1 MTVQQPMT
9 VIFFGIQGT
18 GKGTQAK
25 LLVEYFDA
33 HTDVDTIYL
42 ETGQLL
48 RDFMARDG
56 YTNELVRTIV
66 DDGELL
72 PSFMPTY
79 VLGNTLVHDFHGT
92 EHLIFDGAARRPN
105 QTLMLDNM
113 LRMYKR
119 TPYHVVILELP
130 EDVAIERSLGRGRED
145 DTLELITKRIA
156 WSKEHLDA
164 VIKQFESYDC
174 HIHHI
179 DGTPPPQEVHA
190 TIRNT
195 LKLT

>member
-1 MTVQQPMT
+1 METPIT

-18 GKGTQAK
+18 GKGTQAQ
-25 LLVEYFDA
+25 LLTEYLDT
-33 HTDVDTIYL
+33 HTSAETIYM

-66 DDGELL
+66 DNGELL

-79 VLGNTLVHDFHGT
+79 VIGRKLIHDFHGT

-119 TPYHVVILELP
+119 NPYHVVILELP
-130 EDVAIERSLGRGRED
+130 EAVAIERSLGRGRHD
-145 DTLELITKRIA
+145 DTPELIAKRIA

-164 VIKQFESYDC
+164 VTAQFESYDC
-174 HIHHI
+174 HIHRI
-179 DGTPPPQEVHA
+179 DGSPSPEEVHKA
-190 TIRNT
+190 IVTALHI
-195 LKLT
+195 